1 MRFTPPTKMPP
12 TPAANQSATRVVGGK
27 PLSSLSAGAGASTPG
42 VNLSAV
48 DIETLAQLV
57 MAQCA
62 KESEA
67 DLAAMLSDMQ
77 KRQKQKAELREL
89 AAELRK
95 ERGNSPANDT
105 PCVSPSCRA
114 LERRLW
120 TLAAQLPAKA
130 RFSIQPIAK
139 MGDLNGVDD
148 KLETSQASLD
158 EMTEETSMRLQQAM
172 DRRDKFIATLSNLL
186 KKSTETSDGI
196 IANLK

>member
-1 MRFTPPTKMPP
+1 
-12 TPAANQSATRVVGGK
+12 
-27 PLSSLSAGAGASTPG
+27 

-67 DLAAMLSDMQ
+67 DLTAMLTDMQ

-89 AAELRK
+89 EGELRK

-105 PCVSPSCRA
+105 PCASPSCRA

-139 MGDLNGVDD
+139 MGDLNGVED
-148 KLETSQASLD
+148 KLEASQASLD
-158 EMTEETSMRLQQAM
+158 EMTEEASMRLQQAM
-172 DRRDKFIATLSNLL
+172 ERRDKFIATLSNLL